1 MPPRASWK
9 GFLKIAEVTCPVAL
23 YAAAST
29 TERIALHTVNR
40 PTGNRIHRQFVDAET
55 GETVERDDQVKGY
68 EVGKDE
74 YVSVEPDEIAA
85 VIPHGDKTL
94 TVSAF
99 IDLADVDDLYFDKP
113 YYLAPSD
120 RSADETFALVRE
132 GMRAAEAAAVAQA
145 VLFRR
150 VRTLLIRPFE
160 KGLAAT
166 TLNFDYE
173 VRSAE
178 QAFSDVPAKKITG
191 EMLDLAIHIIKT
203 KQGAF
208 DPRAFHDR
216 YEGALAELVKL
227 KLEGK
232 PIPKRTAA
240 AEAKRPSTSCRRCA
254 KAPAPAAAEG
264 QIARQKARPPARR
277 GESKARRSATQ
288 GGLTDGARSLSKQAQ
303 LRGDRRSPR
312 GASRSRAATSS
323 SCRSTTRPGC
333 TTISGWRWTAC

>member
-29 TERIALHTVNR
+29 TDRVALHTINR
-40 PTGNRIHRQFVDAET
+40 PTGNRIRRQFVDAGT

-99 IDLADVDDLYFDKP
+99 IDLAGVDDLYLDKP
-113 YYLAPSD
+113 YCLAPSD

-132 GMRAAEAAAVAQA
+132 GMRAAKAAAVAQA

-150 VRTLLIRPFE
+150 VRTLLIRPFDN
-160 KGLAAT
+160 GLAAT

-178 QAFSDVPAKKITG
+178 QVFSAVPAKKITG

-208 DPRAFHDR
+208 DPHAFHDR
-216 YEGALAELVKL
+216 YEGALTELVKL
-227 KLEGK
+227 KVAGK
-232 PIPKRTAA
+232 PIPKPTTAPSEATVTLIQALRDSAVAGGPPSAKSPAKKRTG
-240 AEAKRPSTSCRRCA
+240 RRGAA
-254 KAPAPAAAEG
+254 KAKPAAP
-264 QIARQKARPPARR
+264 RRKA
-277 GESKARRSATQ
+277 G
-288 GGLTDGARSLSKQAQ
+288 
-303 LRGDRRSPR
+303 
-312 GASRSRAATSS
+312 
-323 SCRSTTRPGC
+323 
-333 TTISGWRWTAC
+333 

>member
-1 MPPRASWK
+1 MSPKASWK

-23 YAAAST
+23 YAAASR
-29 TERIALHTVNR
+29 TERIVLHTINR
-40 PTGNRIHRQFVDAET
+40 LTGHRINRQFVDAET
-55 GETVERDDQVKGY
+55 GKTVERDDQVKGY
-68 EVGKDE
+68 EVGRDE
-74 YVSVEPDEIAA
+74 YVSVEPDEVAA

-120 RSADETFALVRE
+120 RSADETFTLLRE
-132 GMRAAEAAAVAQA
+132 GMRAAKTAAIAQG

-150 VRTLLIRPFE
+150 VRTVLIRPSG
-160 KGLAAT
+160 KGLAAA

-178 QAFSDVPAKKITG
+178 QAFAEVPARKITG
-191 EMLDLAIHIIKT
+191 EMLDLAIHIIRT
-203 KQGAF
+203 KAGAF

-232 PIPKRTAA
+232 PIPKPAAPKSEATVNLMQALRESAGAGGRSSRKSPGGKRSGERGAAKAKAA
-240 AEAKRPSTSCRRCA
+240 APRR
-254 KAPAPAAAEG
+254 
-264 QIARQKARPPARR
+264 
-277 GESKARRSATQ
+277 
-288 GGLTDGARSLSKQAQ
+288 
-303 LRGDRRSPR
+303 
-312 GASRSRAATSS
+312 RA
-323 SCRSTTRPGC
+323 G
-333 TTISGWRWTAC
+333 

>member
-1 MPPRASWK
+1 LAPRASWK

-29 TERIALHTVNR
+29 TERVALHMVNR
-40 PTGNRIHRQFVDAET
+40 PTGNRIRREFVDAET
-55 GETVERDDQVKGY
+55 GKTVEREDQVKGY
-68 EVGKDE
+68 EIGKDE

-85 VIPHGDKTL
+85 IIPHGDKTV

-99 IDLADVDDLYFDKP
+99 IDLSGVDDLYFDKP

-132 GMRAAEAAAVAQA
+132 GMRSAKAAAIGEA

-150 VRTLLIRPFE
+150 ARTLLIRADD
-160 KGLAAT
+160 KGLAAA

-178 QAFSDVPAKKITG
+178 QAFSTVPAKKITG
-191 EMLDLAIHIIKT
+191 EMLDLAIHIIRT

-208 DPRAFHDR
+208 DPHAFHDR
-216 YEGALAELVKL
+216 YEGALAQLVKL

-232 PIPKRTAA
+232 PIPKPAA
-240 AEAKRPSTSCRRCA
+240 PPSGATISLMHALRESAGAGRPSA
-254 KAPAPAAAEG
+254 KSPAKNRTG
-264 QIARQKARPPARR
+264 RR
-277 GESKARRSATQ
+277 GAVKAQAAPPRRKA
-288 GGLTDGARSLSKQAQ
+288 G
-303 LRGDRRSPR
+303 
-312 GASRSRAATSS
+312 
-323 SCRSTTRPGC
+323 
-333 TTISGWRWTAC
+333 